1 MAAVTLIPHFD
12 FVFLEVSQALKYS
25 ERLKATLCCHSAL
38 LDSLPSGRRD
48 SGRVAECRGSEGGV
62 AVLEVQMLS
71 PPLRL
76 LSRSRSLLVPALA
89 VLTSFAACSPPV
101 ERPTGWAQAYQDAR
115 DTFYKGDFERAIQ
128 FSEPIASASPANAFT
143 GKALV
148 LRAVIFAGEVKG
160 YKELEEAYT
169 KGIGTARNKS
179 AKSEFERVRTDYRQ
193 FGTNAGLALAETA
206 LRLTKGGSLP
216 KGLAL
221 EASYPSV
228 EGPTELTA
236 LNRVKDGAT
245 VSADVREGA
254 VRDAVRK
261 GVDDTLAKLAGGDRS
276 KARASFIGSAY
287 PLKELDF
294 SLFLDHQLVEAGS
307 LFDSK
312 HSNDPTRLGLVCDQ
326 ADKVAEAA
334 LGLLKEN
341 PDKDKQK
348 EVKKIQDEIKALR
361 KSVQ

>member
-1 MAAVTLIPHFD
+1 M
-12 FVFLEVSQALKYS
+12 
-25 ERLKATLCCHSAL
+25 
-38 LDSLPSGRRD
+38 PSH
-48 SGRVAECRGSEGGV
+48 
-62 AVLEVQMLS
+62 
-71 PPLRL
+71 PLRL

-89 VLTSFAACSPPV
+89 VLTFFAACSPPV
-101 ERPTGWAQAYQDAR
+101 ERPTGWAQAYQDAK
-115 DTFYKGDFERAIQ
+115 DTFYKGDIERAIQ
-128 FSEPIASASPANAFT
+128 FSDPIASASPANAFT

-169 KGIGTARNKS
+169 KGIGAAKNLSTKS
-179 AKSEFERVRTDYRQ
+179 QFERVRTDYRQ
-193 FGTNAGLALAETA
+193 FGTNAGLALAESA

-216 KGLAL
+216 KDLAL

-228 EGPTELTA
+228 EGPTVLTA

-245 VSADVREGA
+245 LSTEDQEGA
-254 VRDAVRK
+254 ARDAIRK

-276 KARASFIGSAY
+276 KARASFTGSPY
-287 PLKELDF
+287 PLKELEF
-294 SLFLDHQLVEAGS
+294 ALFLDRELVEAAS
-307 LFDSK
+307 LFDPK
-312 HSNDPTRLGLVCDQ
+312 HSSDPTRLGLVCDQ

-341 PDKDKQK
+341 PDKDKLK